1 MLVVGRILT
10 AARERTTVT
19 LPAHR
24 MFIAQTDSEAVAA
37 IIVIVAGF
45 VLGSLAAALARRIA
59 GKDSR
64 NEAIRTSAGAI
75 ATLAFSLILIAA
87 MVIALGIVQQSAL
100 DQLSEDVVRFLP
112 RALSAAIVL
121 IIGNIVGAVAEAGV
135 SRSLG
140 HVSPEVRRRVP
151 GLVKYAITGFALV
164 IASTQL
170 GVDTTII
177 LVAIGAL
184 FFGVALSLAL
194 LAGLGGRL
202 VAEQIAAG
210 RALRHELTIGDS
222 VKVGPAEGEIT
233 AIGSTSTQITG
244 ASDVTL
250 VPNTEMLTTTIE
262 IVQAAVPI
270 ELAEE

>member
-1 MLVVGRILT
+1 MTLNADMLLLAQSDTT
-10 AARERTTVT
+10 A
-19 LPAHR
+19 L
-24 MFIAQTDSEAVAA
+24 AA

-59 GKDSR
+59 GSETR

-75 ATLAFSLILIAA
+75 ATLAFSLILIGA
-87 MVIALGIVQQSAL
+87 MVIALGIVQQTAL
-100 DQLSEDVVRFLP
+100 DQLSQDVVRFLP

-121 IIGNIVGAVAEAGV
+121 IVGNIIGAIAQAGV
-135 SRSLG
+135 ARSLG

-151 GLVKYAITGFALV
+151 PLVKYAITGFALV

-177 LVAIGAL
+177 LVAIASL
-184 FFGVALSLAL
+184 FFGIALSLAL
-194 LAGLGGRL
+194 LAGLGGRP

-210 RALRHELTIGDS
+210 RALRHELTIGDT
-222 VKVGPAEGEIT
+222 VRVGFAEGEIT

-244 ASDVTL
+244 SKDVTL
-250 VPNTEMLTTTIE
+250 VPNTDMLTAKIE
-262 IVQAAVPI
+262 IVQAVVPI

>member
-1 MLVVGRILT
+1 MTIPADQML
-10 AARERTTVT
+10 
-19 LPAHR
+19 
-24 MFIAQTDSEAVAA
+24 FAQTDSSAVVAL
-37 IIVIVAGF
+37 IVIVAGF
-45 VLGSLAAALARRIA
+45 VLGSLSAAFARRVA
-59 GKDSR
+59 SGESR
-64 NEAIRTSAGAI
+64 HEAIRTSAGAI

-87 MVIALGIVQQSAL
+87 MVIALGIVQQTAL

-121 IIGNIVGAVAEAGV
+121 IIGNIVGAIAEAGV

-151 GLVKYAITGFALV
+151 GVVKYAITGFALV

-170 GVDTTII
+170 GVDTTIV

-194 LAGLGGRL
+194 LAGLGGRP

-210 RALRHELTIGDS
+210 RALRHELTIGDT
-222 VKVGPAEGEIT
+222 VKVGLAEGEIT

-244 ASDVTL
+244 ANEVTL
-250 VPNTEMLTTTIE
+250 VPNTEMLTAAIE